1 VPTPLGMMTNSATYT
16 TRDWSGDDD
25 HGAPVIDTSNTSSAF
40 ACSIQPQSSS
50 EGIEYSRASGTKR
63 LVMYYPS
70 TQTIKHG
77 DVVTSGGVVYKVVGP
92 PRDVAGRGVF
102 FEIDLEQEASG

>member
-1 VPTPLGMMTNSATYT
+1 MPSPLGMMTNSATIT
-16 TRDWSGDDD
+16 VETWTADTD
-25 HGAPVIDTSNTSSAF
+25 HGAPKRSSATGSAF

-50 EGIEYSRASGTKR
+50 EGIEYGRAAGTKR

-70 TQTIKHG
+70 DQTLKHG
-77 DVVTSGGVVYKVVGP
+77 DVVTSGGVTYKVVGP
-92 PRDVAGRGVF
+92 PRDVAGRATF